1 MLWQPSLDAYYTT
14 LSPEAAAELISQRR
28 EQLGESLVILGHHY
42 QADEVIQHADYT
54 GDSLKLSQLAA
65 EVALGG
71 KVKWVI
77 FCGVHFMAETADML
91 TPDAVEVIL
100 PDLSAGCSM
109 ADMADYD
116 DTVQAWEALHE
127 GLRAQGWAGRII
139 PITYVNSTAAIKAF
153 VGDHGGACCTSSN
166 ADAVFAWAMAGGGG
180 PALRAGIARDMQ
192 ARPENNLTHGS
203 ESRATGNDA
212 TDDDIKILFL
222 PDQHLGR
229 NTAAKYGLETDT
241 QTCLYD
247 PKRAQQGETL
257 GGSTASE
264 LLASKVILWA
274 GHCSVHKLFRPE
286 HCEQIRA
293 DNRAQQKQNTHGLES
308 RATHEVPTRIIV
320 HPECAKEVVD
330 LADDSGSTE
339 YILTTVRASQPGSR
353 WAVGTE
359 VHLVNR
365 LAAEMADR
373 GVEVRM
379 LSECQCLCTTM
390 YRIDQPHL
398 LWVLDTLCGI
408 RINASTPEPCEPR
421 AVNVVRVHP
430 EVCSLA
436 VQSLERMLSL
446 SVPTASS
453 PAG

>member
-1 MLWQPSLDAYYTT
+1 MLWQPSLDPYYTT
-14 LSPEAAAELISQRR
+14 LPAEEAARLIAQRR
-28 EQLGESLVILGHHY
+28 AQLGESLVILGHHY
-42 QADEVIQHADYT
+42 QADEVVQHADYT

-65 EVALGG
+65 EVARSG
-71 KVKWVI
+71 KVRFVV

-91 TPDAVEVIL
+91 TPDSVEVIL

-116 DTVQAWEALHE
+116 DTVEAWDRLHE
-127 GLRAQGWAGRII
+127 GLRAQGWHGRII

-166 ADAVFAWAMAGGGG
+166 ADAVFAWAMQGGTAPSPGLQSGVDAAGDTD
-180 PALRAGIARDMQ
+180 A
-192 ARPENNLTHGS
+192 NLPTEVGGS
-203 ESRATGNDA
+203 ENLDT
-212 TDDDIKILFL
+212 TDEIKILFL

-229 NTAAKYGLETDT
+229 NTAAKYGLETET

-247 PKRAQQGETL
+247 PKRAQQGEPL
-257 GGSTASE
+257 GGATPEE

-293 DNRAQQKQNTHGLES
+293 DNRTRQAAGE
-308 RATHEVPTRIIV
+308 EPTRIIV
-320 HPECAKEVVD
+320 HPECEKAVVD

-339 YILTTVRASQPGSR
+339 YILKTIRASAPGSR

-365 LAAEMADR
+365 LAAEMAAQ
-373 GVEVRM
+373 GVSVRM

-390 YRIDQPHL
+390 YRIDQPHM
-398 LWVLDTLCGI
+398 LWVLDTLCGL
-408 RINASTPEPCEPR
+408 RVKGGTPEQAEPK
-421 AVNVVRVHP
+421 AVNVIRVHA
-430 EVCSLA
+430 EVRELALKSLD
-436 VQSLERMLSL
+436 RMLSL
-446 SVPTASS
+446 SGPGVST

>member
-1 MLWQPSLDAYYTT
+1 MLWQPSLDEYYTT
-14 LSPEAAAELISQRR
+14 LSAETAAELIATRR

-42 QADEVIQHADYT
+42 QADEVVQHADYT

-65 EVALGG
+65 EIASGG
-71 KVKWVI
+71 KVRWVV

-109 ADMADYD
+109 ADMADHD
-116 DTVQAWEALHE
+116 DTVLAWEALHE
-127 GLRAQGWAGRII
+127 SLRAQGWDGRIV

-166 ADAVFAWAMAGGGG
+166 ADAVFAWAMAGG
-180 PALRAGIARDMQ
+180 
-192 ARPENNLTHGS
+192 ENPKAAD
-203 ESRATGNDA
+203 E
-212 TDDDIKILFL
+212 IKILFL

-229 NTAAKYGLETDT
+229 NTAAKYGLETET

-247 PKRAQQGETL
+247 PRRAQRGEPL
-257 GGSTASE
+257 GGSTPE
-264 LLASKVILWA
+264 QLRASKVILWA

-286 HCEQIRA
+286 HCTQIREANTTA
-293 DNRAQQKQNTHGLES
+293 DSNE
-308 RATHEVPTRIIV
+308 EPTRIIV

-339 YILTTVRASQPGSR
+339 YILKTVRASPPGSR

-365 LAAEMADR
+365 LAAEMASR
-373 GVEVRM
+373 GVHVRM
-379 LSECQCLCTTM
+379 LSDCQCLCTTM

-398 LWVLDTLCGI
+398 LWVLDSLCGI
-408 RINASTPEPCEPR
+408 RMRGGTPERVEPR
-421 AVNVVRVHP
+421 AVNVIRVHS
-430 EVCSLA
+430 EVRELA
-436 VQSLERMLSL
+436 VRSLDRMLTL
-446 SVPTASS
+446 SGPGISS
-453 PAG
+453 SAG

>member
-14 LSPEAAAELISQRR
+14 MAADDAAGLIEQRR
-28 EQLGESLVILGHHY
+28 AQLGESLVILGHHY

-65 EVALGG
+65 EVAGRG
-71 KVKWVI
+71 SVRWVI

-116 DTVQAWEALHE
+116 DTVGAWDALHE
-127 GLRAQGWAGRII
+127 SLRASGWSGRIV

-153 VGDHGGACCTSSN
+153 VGSHGGACCTSSN
-166 ADAVFAWAMAGGGG
+166 ADAVFAWAMTGGVENG
-180 PALRAGIARDMQ
+180 P
-192 ARPENNLTHGS
+192 
-203 ESRATGNDA
+203 ESRATDE
-212 TDDDIKILFL
+212 IKILFL

-229 NTAAKYGLETDT
+229 NTAVKHGLDAET
-241 QTCLYD
+241 QTCVYD
-247 PKRAQQGETL
+247 PKLAQRGESL
-257 GGSTASE
+257 GGATAEE

-286 HCEQIRA
+286 HCEQIRT
-293 DNRAQQKQNTHGLES
+293 DNAAREARGE
-308 RATHEVPTRIIV
+308 EPTRIIV

-339 YILTTVRASQPGSR
+339 YILKTVRASQPGSR

-365 LAAEMADR
+365 LAAEMAER
-373 GVEVRM
+373 GVAVRM
-379 LSECQCLCTTM
+379 LSDCQCLCTTM

-398 LWVLDTLCGI
+398 LWVLDGLCGVRVRENTQESI
-408 RINASTPEPCEPR
+408 EPT
-421 AVNVVRVHP
+421 AVNVIRVHP
-430 EVCSLA
+430 DVREPALM
-436 VQSLERMLSL
+436 SLERMLAL
-446 SVPTASS
+446 SG
-453 PAG
+453 PAVSQPVD